1 MGKEYIVYNNQLW
14 EPYKSFEYTGELE
27 EFSLTPGTYLFVAHG
42 AKGGDVPGGNPFISF
57 GGTTYGILDLD
68 HNQTFYAAVGGDGEN
83 ANIGNTN
90 PKGGYNGGGDGGLSA
105 NRILKNGAGGGG
117 ATDVRLSGEPNGQ
130 HEEEVTIPGGYK
142 LVEYIDTAEKAWDLG
157 EDAGDESTWFPGAR
171 IQTDYVIKAKSKIE
185 MVFELPYDTQMVQE
199 WYDTMRAR
207 YTYTGSAPDCSTTV
221 CLFGSHTAAE
231 FNPDSTSD
239 IEYYKYFHHPGFMVS
254 VGEIKSKCSNVNY
267 IQYSRLS
274 LYCNDCNVFDNRD
287 LDGVP
292 FDPWGVDY
300 WGHRIQDYHITSGQ
314 VWHLPFHTKIKCVV
328 EPYEQTVRFYNMNGM
343 LLSELSTPDFEEDM
357 DYPGVYYD
365 GRRVDCYT
373 GGNPMWIGSYGF
385 YDPDKAYQSPEY
397 NTAMAGWLRIY
408 SFKVWEDGE
417 LVHDYAPFTPIDSS
431 DIYHSGLYD
440 LVDKRFFFQAPPT
453 TYYVNQGKDFTNS
466 YFRPG
471 PDLSI
476 HDQTHTETYIVK
488 DMPGANSR
496 ILVAGGGGGTS
507 VAYETNENMS
517 AIASFGG
524 GASSSRLIGPAAH
537 TSENNILTRATQQT
551 GNKFGIGGDAENK
564 YYCAEATSTNF
575 SVEGQGGGGGGWYGG
590 YAAKGLVDYKEEYS
604 AYGGSGGSSY
614 VLTASSAKPEG
625 YMEGYEAIYPTLYF
639 RNTMMRP
646 YQAFDGAKLVV
657 YKEAEHTPGAGDK
670 VTVPYTGNYQHAN
683 FLPGKYK
690 IKCYG
695 GDGGTRYDL
704 STVAKGGYVESI
716 FNLPEQHDLFFHVG
730 SSALLW
736 SNIGDTTGEAID
748 TIFGNP
754 AYYLS
759 STPIYTWQ
767 DSGSNRA
774 KGFATGSGGSVDV
787 RLIDEAGTH
796 PEVRYIPDQ
805 YNQYEYIESDGTQ
818 YFKLG
823 SRPGS
828 SIRLE
833 IICELT
839 DTGAQQCIYGSC
851 SYSSS
856 SGISSALAVFPVY
869 DPADP
874 QTAFLY
880 NKDIVTN
887 GSSIPFNQKIKIVIE
902 MNVLSWYDMSDNLLG
917 SITAPYTSSV
927 SPSQNPAIFDCNR
940 GGTIMGAKAVGKLY
954 SIIGYSR
961 TTGSVGT
968 ILGLPYGDP
977 NDDTE
982 QGLWNITTTMT
993 SSSAKSK
1000 RIGGNPFTMG
1010 PQVEEKD
1017 TYTASL
1023 NNKTLSIN
1031 SRIVVA
1037 GGGGGMGS
1045 PIGLGGAGGGTEGEK
1060 WRGTATTPRNNG
1072 PGTQTS
1078 GYAFGYSNSSSIQ
1091 SAGVVSY
1098 SSGFGYCGSGGSGWY
1113 NGYSADRSSYS
1124 PQPKG
1129 ADVNMGGSGGSG
1141 YVLTATTHNNRPQS
1155 GGDNVPPDAKYYM
1168 RDEDV
1173 VNIQG
1178 GNPVRGM
1185 TKIEIDVIS
1194 VKQNFKI
1201 LAGDSDG
1208 YKTFSNA
1215 SWKSIE
1221 ASELTPEVFNEYGID
1236 SLEDVTTDRG
1246 LTFPYKLYVYNPDA
1260 ADLQQIYSC
1269 IIPTT
1274 KHLTFSEVINETD
1287 VSIKTVISDSETDI
1301 NGDINVSCDIS
1312 PEGETKQKISFD
1324 AEFDLYDNPEIDP
1337 MLYMIELKIRKKDKS
1352 NYYPEQIPEVHG
1364 NIVLCNTRTESDS
1377 PTGYKNYSSSFV
1389 QATVINST
1397 STCAYKHNIYIATM
1411 IDNSKINLYK
1421 YTTAEDKYYTIRE
1434 NITSTALSETGACG
1448 GQLLIN
1454 DDTAYLINSSAP
1466 DGSTDVIILEIP
1478 FDSSKSTSIHRS
1490 KELSEDAKYNQ
1501 NVYGQ
1506 AYWYSST
1513 KILFR
1518 TMGGHM
1524 TFDVKTYEWEFYD
1537 IPAAQLNAPILSFAV
1552 GGYSIMEFS
1561 TSSSTVSPYLFDP
1574 DSLLTIDAPAYQMEE
1589 GKKIVC
1595 YSEGF
1600 FYVAQQGYL
1609 YIFEDHISGKPVL
1622 KGAFAIPNE
1631 LIQPKT
1637 IICSDKVVYI
1647 TFEDTT
1653 DAYAFN
1659 ARYNIWS
1666 YFTLPFNDTATGT
1679 TGWHRP
1685 SCFKGYYFIADKKLF
1700 VTNAAI
1706 QTMYKVGEKLSSIMI
1721 ATNSHYPNQMTYDP
1735 EFFDVTEEG
1744 VVFHKGYMSKPLS
1757 SFGENILVTADY
1769 TAQDYRK
1776 IISYSFT
1783 LPEEE

>member
-42 AKGGDVPGGNPFISF
+42 AKGGSVPGGNPFISF

-83 ANIGNTN
+83 ANIGDTN

-130 HEEEVTIPGGYK
+130 HEEHVTVPDGYYE
-142 LVEYIDTAEKAWDLG
+142 VEYLRSHHYPQKSDGTCGSCIE
-157 EDAGDESTWFPGAR
+157 
-171 IQTDYVIKAKSKIE
+171 TDYTIKAKSKIE
-185 MVFELPYDTQMVQE
+185 MVFEIPFFDSQAYYDEEHQKPAGDRIDYSDE
-199 WYDTMRAR
+199 LY
-207 YTYTGSAPDCSTTV
+207 
-221 CLFGSHTAAE
+221 LFGSWGY
-231 FNPDSTSD
+231 TSGHGMT
-239 IEYYKYFHHPGFMVS
+239 YKANDHMVD
-254 VGEIKSKCSNVNY
+254 VDNVNWNKHY
-267 IQYSRLS
+267 PITFGNNQSNAQDPRATSQEIWAGTCWYFPEDTKLRL
-274 LYCNDCNVFDNRD
+274 V
-287 LDGVP
+287 
-292 FDPWGVDY
+292 
-300 WGHRIQDYHITSGQ
+300 I
-314 VWHLPFHTKIKCVV
+314 
-328 EPYEQTVRFYNMNGM
+328 EPYSNTASVYNYETNE
-343 LLSELSTPDFEEDM
+343 LYIALTTEDDESEGIIYHGD
-357 DYPGVYYD
+357 
-365 GRRVDCYT
+365 RVDCTY
-373 GGNPMWIGSYGF
+373 PMWIMTCGF
-385 YDPDKAYQSPEY
+385 STSGNKPTTRNLGGCGECK
-397 NTAMAGWLRIY
+397 LY
-408 SFKVWEDGE
+408 SMKIWEDNE
-417 LVHDYAPFTPIDSS
+417 LIHHYIPFSGMNTTDLQ
-431 DIYHSGLYD
+431 DRGLYD
-440 LVDKRFFFQAPPT
+440 IIDEKFLRRPVTTITTNDQYFDIGPIVETVDK
-453 TYYVNQGKDFTNS
+453 TYDISRTIE
-466 YFRPG
+466 
-471 PDLSI
+471 DI
-476 HDQTHTETYIVK
+476 
-488 DMPGANSR
+488 PGANTR
-496 ILVAGGGGGTS
+496 ILVAGGGGATS

-537 TSENNILTRATQQT
+537 TSSNNVLVRATQNS
-551 GNKFGIGGDAENK
+551 GNSFGVGGYAENK
-564 YYCAEATSTNF
+564 YHCAEATSTNF
-575 SVEGQGGGGGGWYGG
+575 SVDGQGGGGGGWYGG
-590 YAAKGLVDYKEEYS
+590 YAAKDLREYDTQYS

-625 YMEGYEAIYPTLYF
+625 YMEGYEEIYPTLYF

-748 TIFGNP
+748 TIFGSP

-818 YFKLG
+818 YCSLG
-823 SRPGS
+823 TRPSS

-839 DTGAQQCIYGSC
+839 DTGAQQCIYGAC

-856 SGISSALAVFPVY
+856 SGTISSAIAVFPVY

-874 QTAFLY
+874 QTAFWY

-902 MNVLSWYDMSDNLLG
+902 MNVLSWYDMSGNLLG

-927 SPSQNPAIFDCNR
+927 SLSQYPAVFDCNR
-940 GGTIMGAKAVGKLY
+940 GGTILGAKAVGKLY

-961 TTGSVGT
+961 TTGNVSSM
-968 ILGLPYGDP
+968 LLLPYGDP
-977 NDDTE
+977 NDNTE
-982 QGLWNITTTMT
+982 QGLWNITSSMT
-993 SSSAKSK
+993 SSSAKAK
-1000 RIGGNPFTMG
+1000 RKTGNPFTMG

-1017 TYTASL
+1017 TYTTSL

-1045 PIGLGGAGGGTEGEK
+1045 PIGLGGAGGGTEGEN

-1141 YVLTATTHNNRPQS
+1141 YVLTATTYNNRPQS

-1173 VNIQG
+1173 INIQG

-1185 TKIEIDVIS
+1185 TKVEIDVIS

-1208 YKTFSNA
+1208 YKTFSNT
-1215 SWKSIE
+1215 SWESIQ

-1260 ADLQQIYSC
+1260 ADLQQIYSY
-1269 IIPTT
+1269 IIPTA

-1312 PEGETKQKISFD
+1312 PEGETKQRISFD
-1324 AEFDLYDNPEIDP
+1324 AEFNLHDNPEIDP
-1337 MLYMIELKIRKKDKS
+1337 ILYMIELKIRKKDKS

-1397 STCAYKHNIYIATM
+1397 STCAYKHSIYIATM

-1434 NITSTALSETGACG
+1434 NITSTTLSEAGACG

-1478 FDSSKSTSIHRS
+1478 FDSNKSTSIHRS
-1490 KELSEDAKYNQ
+1490 KELSEDARYNQ

-1561 TSSSTVSPYLFDP
+1561 ASSSTVSPYLFDP

-1622 KGAFAIPNE
+1622 KGAFAIPSE

-1666 YFTLPFNDTATGT
+1666 YFTLPFNDTTTDT

-1735 EFFDVTEEG
+1735 KFFDVTEEG

-1757 SFGENILVTADY
+1757 NFGENILATDDY
-1769 TAQDYRK
+1769 TVQDYRK
-1776 IISYSFT
+1776 IFSYSFT
-1783 LPEEE
+1783 LPKEE